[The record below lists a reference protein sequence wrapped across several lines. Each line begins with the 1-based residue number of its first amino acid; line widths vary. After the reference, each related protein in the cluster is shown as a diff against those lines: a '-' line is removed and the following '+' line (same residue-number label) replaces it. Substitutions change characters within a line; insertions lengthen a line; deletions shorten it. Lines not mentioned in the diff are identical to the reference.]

1 MHEMVSKPLLLRTEP
16 NRWMG
21 ELGVLH
27 ETPAVGLTVQCCP
40 GANSKPF
47 LPKEL
52 GSGLLQAP
60 GMYAYG
66 PDPTGL
72 GHLFQPPRQAC
83 PLTVLTQALHR
94 GLGFEGSSAMGT
106 WREAQTPPLALGLP
120 HPAWQGHFSSKKEKK
135 NNQRV

>member
-1 MHEMVSKPLLLRTEP
+1 MVSKPLLLRTEP